1 MSKEIYERI
10 LLGLSEPATHFHPRI
25 SKTFSGKV
33 WRHISSGQ
41 HHTIAL
47 DDIGQVFVMGRKE
60 YGRLGLG
67 PNCSD
72 AKELTLVSALSSM
85 KCIDISAGSA
95 QSFAVTELGMTTT
108 KKPLMISKYFKTYYM
123 AVVGCTIFSCGIHS
137 ANFRRTICV
146 GNGNEWTTRHRRR
159 RRRRRACASQRKAI
173 RRQNG
178 GTSFWW
184 WTAYINFSDNSPSE
198 R

>member
-67 PNCSD
+67 PNCLD

-95 QSFAVTELGMTTT
+95 QSFAVTELGIIIMM
-108 KKPLMISKYFKTYYM
+108 KKLLIISKYFETNM
-123 AVVGCTIFSCGIHS
+123 VVIRTIFSCEKRS
-137 ANFRRTICV
+137 ANFRRTICM